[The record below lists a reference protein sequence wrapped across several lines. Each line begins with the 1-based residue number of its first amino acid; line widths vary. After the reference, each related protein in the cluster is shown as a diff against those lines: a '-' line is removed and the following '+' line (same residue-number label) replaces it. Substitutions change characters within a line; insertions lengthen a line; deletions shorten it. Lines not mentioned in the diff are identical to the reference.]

1 MKIITESGQLNL
13 DGNVLTVEFRDC
25 LDKIM
30 RQPEVLEMSA
40 NELQI
45 LGSCLA
51 KMVGEIITNKIADK
65 IVKVNQFVA
74 MSDQEFE
81 DYLQKK
87 YGNNWAFTTLTAEE
101 YQRVPTIS
109 AEDIRKCLEEN
120 SKSFEPYHQSGVVF
134 PKLYRQ

>member
-13 DGNVLTVEFRDC
+13 DGNVLTIEFKDC

-30 RQPEVLEMSA
+30 RQPEVLEMTT

-51 KMVGEIITNKIADK
+51 KMVGETITNKIAAK
-65 IVKVNQFVA
+65 AERVNQFIA

-87 YGNNWAFTTLTAEE
+87 YGNNWAFTTLTEEE

-120 SKSFEPYHQSGVVF
+120 NKSFKLYHQSGVVF